1 MIWILVN
8 YFLIIFSITIYLYGN
23 LELHDYPYFLF
34 SFVFPNP
41 WKIFDVEAFRWWI
54 IFTIYEKITYT
65 YYTMYF
71 FCSKYLSVRKNW
83 FILAKIYFKNGFCIL
98 FAVKKFE
105 KILFTLQINRKK
117 VWPINYSVS
126 KKTRNEGRVTTWNS
140 NHISGDWQH
149 PSWANKILHWISRLH
164 FLFTHTRKE

>member
-1 MIWILVN
+1 MITHIS
-8 YFLIIFSITIYLYGN
+8 YFHYLHFRTHEN
-23 LELHDYPYFLF
+23 C
-34 SFVFPNP
+34 
-41 WKIFDVEAFRWWI
+41 FDVGVFRWWI
-54 IFTIYEKITYT
+54 IFFQFKK
-65 YYTMYF
+65 
-71 FCSKYLSVRKNW
+71 KYLQNTTTFQWKI
-83 FILAKIYFKNGFCIL
+83 ILFWLKAKIYL
-98 FAVKKFE
+98 FFNFLVQTFHKYLFLVIKVE

-126 KKTRNEGRVTTWNS
+126 KKTRNEGRVTTRLGNS

>member
-1 MIWILVN
+1 MITHIS
-8 YFLIIFSITIYLYGN
+8 YFHYLHFRTHEN
-23 LELHDYPYFLF
+23 C
-34 SFVFPNP
+34 
-41 WKIFDVEAFRWWI
+41 FDVGVFRWWI
-54 IFTIYEKITYT
+54 IFSILK
-65 YYTMYF
+65 
-71 FCSKYLSVRKNW
+71 KYLKNII
-83 FILAKIYFKNGFCIL
+83 FLVESKNLLILQL
-98 FAVKKFE
+98 FNADFSKVSLFLVIKVE

-126 KKTRNEGRVTTWNS
+126 KKTRNEGRVTTRLGNS